1 MRRAHVREAGPVRA
15 FLGCTR
21 YPECTTIIQV
31 KGGRP
36 VARPAPVPVEG
47 KCPECGK
54 GLVQRRGRRGP
65 FVGCSGFPKCRYIQ
79 PRPAKKGKKATAR
92 KTAAKRGTRPSP

>member
-1 MRRAHVREAGPVRA
+1 MSEKRGRFGT

-21 YPECTTIIQV
+21 YPECTKIIQ
-31 KGGRP
+31 GRNGRP

-54 GLVQRRGRRGP
+54 GLVQRTGRRGP

-79 PRPAKKGKKATAR
+79 PRPARKGKKATSR
-92 KTAAKRGTRPSP
+92 KTAARRGARSATTPS